1 MAKNIQFE
9 QENNEEVFQETT
21 IVEKEAKKENSLIS
35 KVKGLKKWQKGLLIG
50 GAAIGLGFAGTKL
63 VKAIFGN
70 KEVAQE
76 VVENV
81 VETTTE
87 AVSEAAPF

>member
-9 QENNEEVFQETT
+9 QEDNEGFQEAT
-21 IVEKEAKKENSLIS
+21 IVEKEAKKGNSLIS

-63 VKAIFGN
+63 IKAIFGN

-76 VVENV
+76 VVKDV

>member
-9 QENNEEVFQETT
+9 QENNEGFEEGAV
-21 IVEKEAKKENSLIS
+21 VEKEAKKENSLIS

-63 VKAIFGN
+63 IKVIFGN
-70 KEVAQE
+70 KEAAQE

>member
-9 QENNEEVFQETT
+9 QENNEEVFQEATT
-21 IVEKEAKKENSLIS
+21 EVEKEAKKENSLIS

-63 VKAIFGN
+63 IKVIFGN

-76 VVENV
+76 AVENV
-81 VETTTE
+81 VETTE